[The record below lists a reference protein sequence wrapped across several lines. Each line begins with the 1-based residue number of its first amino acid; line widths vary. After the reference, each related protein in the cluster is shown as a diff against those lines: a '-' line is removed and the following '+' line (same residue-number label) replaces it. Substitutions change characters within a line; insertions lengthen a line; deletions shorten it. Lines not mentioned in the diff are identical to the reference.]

1 MVTMTRLL
9 TISGTSTDANS
20 APSLLTKEISDFT
33 PNDVLLVSVV
43 FGAILLS
50 ILIGFG
56 IKTYLHLRH
65 SQKSSTDEDTPA
77 VRADLPVKIERP
89 TATRE
94 APPMPVGLRNS
105 EPAMSKSE
113 NGS

>member
-1 MVTMTRLL
+1 M
-9 TISGTSTDANS
+9 S
-20 APSLLTKEISDFT
+20 
-33 PNDVLLVSVV
+33 LLVSVV

-77 VRADLPVKIERP
+77 VRADLPVKIELTNGDSRS
-89 TATRE
+89 TADARWTTKFGTGHE
-94 APPMPVGLRNS
+94 QV
-105 EPAMSKSE
+105 
-113 NGS
+113 